1 MDNIALGKRIREAR
15 LKNGL
20 TQEQLAER
28 ADIAIYYLG
37 EIERG
42 VKTPSLRVF
51 VALAEALNVS
61 ADLLL
66 YDSIIS
72 YDVCR
77 DGALAERMEKLTPKQ
92 RAFALEI
99 LDSYIKA
106 VNN

>member
-1 MDNIALGKRIREAR
+1 MSFM
-15 LKNGL
+15 
-20 TQEQLAER
+20 LASAAYIFR
-28 ADIAIYYLG
+28 RRGIY
-37 EIERG
+37 
-42 VKTPSLRVF
+42 
-51 VALAEALNVS
+51 
-61 ADLLL
+61 
-66 YDSIIS
+66 SIIS